1 MNKAVKIAAASL
13 LAVLIHSQANAVTL
27 TTSGTFNLNPPG
39 NNDCNGCSGNNTNHL
54 DMSGD
59 NNSSLT
65 ANSKTTTVT
74 APTND
79 VVIGSLTWVNR
90 ASTGSDSNFNVNY
103 TFTVDFSTPNLA
115 AAPVTFTLNIQ
126 QPTNPPGDIIMHLD
140 DSVFAGLPAFNLGN
154 GLAISGFDF
163 VLASGSDGGFSG
175 GTWTNP
181 DPTGNRGDNSRTS
194 TLDITA
200 DFTAAVPEP
209 STWAML
215 ILGFAGVG
223 FMAYRRRE
231 QSSFRLA

>member
-90 ASTGSDSNFNVNY
+90 ASTV
-103 TFTVDFSTPNLA
+103 
-115 AAPVTFTLNIQ
+115 
-126 QPTNPPGDIIMHLD
+126 
-140 DSVFAGLPAFNLGN
+140 
-154 GLAISGFDF
+154 SG
-163 VLASGSDGGFSG
+163 
-175 GTWTNP
+175 
-181 DPTGNRGDNSRTS
+181 
-194 TLDITA
+194 
-200 DFTAAVPEP
+200 VPRSP
-209 STWAML
+209 S
-215 ILGFAGVG
+215 
-223 FMAYRRRE
+223 
-231 QSSFRLA
+231 

>member
-39 NNDCNGCSGNNTNHL
+39 NNDCNGCSGNNTSHL

-74 APTND
+74 GPTND
-79 VVIGSLTWVNR
+79 VVIGSLTWVNK
-90 ASTGSDSNFNVNY
+90 ASTDTDPNFNVNY
-103 TFTVDFSTPNLA
+103 TFTVNFSSPDLPA
-115 AAPVTFTLNIQ
+115 DAVTFTLNIQ
-126 QPTNPPGDIIMHLD
+126 QPTNPPGDVIMHLD
-140 DSVFAGLPAFNLGN
+140 DSVFAGLGPFNLGN

-163 VLASGSDGGFSG
+163 VLASGTNGAFSN
-175 GTWTNP
+175 GTWTDP
-181 DPTGNRGDNSRTS
+181 DPSRGNGGITS
-194 TLDITA
+194 TLNITA
-200 DFTAAVPEP
+200 DFTSAVPEP

-223 FMAYRRRE
+223 FMAYRRRD

>member
-1 MNKAVKIAAASL
+1 MKHYKTLSDFFQLIYARSFKGMNKAVKIAAASL

-90 ASTGSDSNFNVNY
+90 ASTV
-103 TFTVDFSTPNLA
+103 
-115 AAPVTFTLNIQ
+115 
-126 QPTNPPGDIIMHLD
+126 
-140 DSVFAGLPAFNLGN
+140 
-154 GLAISGFDF
+154 SG
-163 VLASGSDGGFSG
+163 
-175 GTWTNP
+175 
-181 DPTGNRGDNSRTS
+181 
-194 TLDITA
+194 
-200 DFTAAVPEP
+200 VPRSP
-209 STWAML
+209 S
-215 ILGFAGVG
+215 
-223 FMAYRRRE
+223 
-231 QSSFRLA
+231 